1 MHFNVLL
8 VCVLD
13 ESINTALSK
22 VKLFMFQIHPG
33 YFLVKLDIVSYL
45 ETYYQYDN
53 AFELKK
59 NEII

>member
-1 MHFNVLL
+1 MLL

-13 ESINTALSK
+13 ASINTALSK

-45 ETYYQYDN
+45 ETYYQHDN

-59 NEII
+59 LK

>member
-22 VKLFMFQIHPG
+22 VKLFMFQIDPG

-59 NEII
+59 LK

>member
-13 ESINTALSK
+13 ASINTALSK
-22 VKLFMFQIHPG
+22 VKLFMFQIDPG
-33 YFLVKLDIVSYL
+33 YFLVELDIVSYL

-59 NEII
+59 LK

>member
-13 ESINTALSK
+13 ASINTALNK

-33 YFLVKLDIVSYL
+33 YFLVKLDILSYL

-59 NEII
+59 LK

>member
-1 MHFNVLL
+1 MLL

-13 ESINTALSK
+13 ASINTALSK

-59 NEII
+59 LK

>member
-33 YFLVKLDIVSYL
+33 YFLVKLDILSYL

-59 NEII
+59 LK

>member
-45 ETYYQYDN
+45 ETYYQYNN

-59 NEII
+59 LK

>member
-13 ESINTALSK
+13 ASINTALSK
-22 VKLFMFQIHPG
+22 VKLFMFQIDPG

-53 AFELKK
+53 AFELQKLK
-59 NEII
+59 